1 MVIDFKENIELLER
15 LIFNFV
21 ITPDDNEI
29 VIRPKNSE
37 ELDKREILAAI
48 KPHYFNDDTIQRV
61 YREIKKFFL
70 EYHKVP
76 SKNEIREL
84 GNLANL
90 DIPDD
95 KFEKLFAVSLGEYTY
110 DFLTKYTRS
119 FVHYKNLNEAV
130 LETLSY
136 LKTTDINPDNVEFIT
151 NEVRTKFSDKL
162 NLSFISSETGLNFFK
177 AADHIQL
184 SKIGTPSGFPFFNKV
199 LDGGWN
205 PKTLVIFQGRPK
217 VGKSMVLSNIGARAF
232 LSGNDVGIATL
243 ELSDR
248 KYMKRL
254 GSMILD
260 IKTKDYDSFLGKDD
274 EEGIAARIE
283 ALRKKKPGLGQ
294 LEVKEFGAGFASAID
309 IENYFLRIQ
318 RNKGIK
324 FKVIIVDYVNLMRP
338 LKDQEGSYG
347 KIKSI
352 TEELRAVAIRNEWC
366 IISATQIKREAVN
379 DQDLGMDD
387 VAESFGLVHTVD
399 TLFGLMRGPLE
410 RRMKIKL
417 IANRDG
423 GYIESFKMFRL
434 DYEYSKLIE
443 ETDPAS
449 EYYSDDDDT
458 LSLED
463 QMRTQYTTAQ
473 TTQPPLIDVDEI
485 ETADKVEEIE
495 EIISAE
501 TIDDFSV
508 TTPSQRKSHDD
519 ILNEIG

>member
-21 ITPDDNEI
+21 ISPDDNDI
-29 VIRPKNSE
+29 VVRPVNSD
-37 ELDKREILAAI
+37 ELDKREVLLAI
-48 KPHYFNDDTIQRV
+48 KSHYFNDNTIQHL
-61 YREIKKFFL
+61 YREIKKFFI

-76 SKNEIREL
+76 SKYEIREL
-84 GNLANL
+84 ANLANL
-90 DIPDD
+90 DISDND
-95 KFEKLFAVSLGEYTY
+95 FEKSFAISLSEYTY
-110 DFLTKYTRS
+110 DFLVKYTKS
-119 FVHYKNLNEAV
+119 FVFYKNLNEVV
-130 LETLSY
+130 LDTLSY
-136 LKTTDINPDNVEFIT
+136 LKTTEVNPNNVELIT
-151 NEVRTKFSDKL
+151 NEVRTKFNDKL
-162 NLSFISSETGLNFFK
+162 NLSFTSSDSGLSFYN

-184 SKIGTPSGFPFFNKV
+184 SKIGTPTGFPFFNKV

-217 VGKSMVLSNIGARAF
+217 VGKSMVLSNISARAF
-232 LSGNDVGIATL
+232 LSGNNIGVATL

-260 IKTKDYDSFLGKDD
+260 VKTKEYDTFLGKDD
-274 EEGIAARIE
+274 ESGIAKKIKN
-283 ALRKKKPGLGQ
+283 LRETRENLGE

-309 IENYFLRIQ
+309 IENYFLKVQ
-318 RNKGIK
+318 QNKGFK
-324 FKVIIVDYVNLMRP
+324 FKVIVVDYLNLMRP

-347 KIKSI
+347 KIKAIS
-352 TEELRAVAIRNEWC
+352 EELRAVAIRNEWC

-399 TLFGLMRGPLE
+399 TLFGLMRGPME

-423 GYIESFKMFRL
+423 GYTESYKMFRL

-443 ETDPAS
+443 EVDPAS
-449 EYYSDDDDT
+449 EYYSDDDEII
-458 LSLED
+458 SLEE
-463 QMRTQYTTAQ
+463 QMRAQYTTIQ
-473 TTQPPLIDVDEI
+473 TTKPPIDELSIQSIPNNENFDNPLDF
-485 ETADKVEEIE
+485 TKDS
-495 EIISAE
+495 SAG
-501 TIDDFSV
+501 SY
-508 TTPSQRKSHDD
+508 SRKTHDD
-519 ILNEIG
+519 ILNSI

>member
-15 LIFNFV
+15 LIFNFI

-29 VIRPKNSE
+29 VIRPVNSD
-37 ELDKREILAAI
+37 ELDKREVIATI

-61 YREIKKFFL
+61 YREIKKFYN
-70 EYHKVP
+70 EYHKIP

-84 GNLANL
+84 ANLASL

-95 KFEKLFAVSLGEYTY
+95 KFEKLFAITLSEHTY
-110 DFLTKYTRS
+110 DFLVKYTKA
-119 FVHYKNLNEAV
+119 FVFYKNLNEVV

-136 LKTTDINPDNVEFIT
+136 LKTTEVNPNNVELIT
-151 NEVRTKFSDKL
+151 NEVRTKFNDKL
-162 NLSFISSETGLNFFK
+162 NLSFTNADSGLNFFN
-177 AADHIQL
+177 AADHLQL
-184 SKIGTPSGFPFFNKV
+184 SKSGNPTGFPFFNKV

-232 LSGNDVGIATL
+232 LSGNNVGIATL

-254 GSMILD
+254 GSMMLD
-260 IKTKDYDSFLGKDD
+260 IRTKEYDTFLGKGD
-274 EEGIAARIE
+274 ESGIAARI
-283 ALRKKKPGLGQ
+283 KGLCEKIPTLGA

-318 RNKGIK
+318 QNKGIK
-324 FKVIIVDYVNLMRP
+324 FKIIIVDYINLMRP

-347 KIKSI
+347 KIKAI

-399 TLFGLMRGPLE
+399 TLFGLMRGPME

-423 GYIESFKMFRL
+423 GYTESFKMFRL
-434 DYEYSKLIE
+434 DYDYSKLIE
-443 ETDPAS
+443 ETDPTS

-473 TTQPPLIDVDEI
+473 TTLAPLIELDELILKNRI
-485 ETADKVEEIE
+485 EIPEEIPKGQV
-495 EIISAE
+495 SH
-501 TIDDFSV
+501 
-508 TTPSQRKSHDD
+508 RKSHDD
-519 ILNEIG
+519 ILNEIH